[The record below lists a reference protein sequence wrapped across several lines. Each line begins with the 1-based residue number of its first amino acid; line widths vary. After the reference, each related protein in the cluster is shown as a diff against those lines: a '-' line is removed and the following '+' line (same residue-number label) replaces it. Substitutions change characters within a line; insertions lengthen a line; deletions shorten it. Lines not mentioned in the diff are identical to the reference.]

1 MDPKQ
6 LAPGQRVRIIQTVR
20 RREGDWTRAVEGTVE
35 KVTEEKTGSWYA
47 HSKDD
52 KYWLRRVV
60 LRKADGEITILSTDN
75 FTRVELLEND
85 PSSATS

>member
-52 KYWLRRVV
+52 RYWLRRVV

-75 FTRVELLEND
+75 FTRVELLESD
-85 PSSATS
+85 PSSAPS